1 MGPAR
6 RGRPDTIGGDPDM
19 PTALLIRRLRPD
31 RNWDA
36 IIAVVV
42 ALALF
47 GAWKLIPVMARFVAV
62 P

>member
-1 MGPAR
+1 MIAR
-6 RGRPDTIGGDPDM
+6 
-19 PTALLIRRLRPD
+19 
-31 RNWDA
+31 DA

-47 GAWKLIPVMARFVAV
+47 GGWTLIPLLARFVAV

>member
-1 MGPAR
+1 MMAR
-6 RGRPDTIGGDPDM
+6 
-19 PTALLIRRLRPD
+19 
-31 RNWDA
+31 DA

-47 GAWKLIPVMARFVAV
+47 GAWKLIPLLARFVAV